1 MAQILSIQDT
11 HKLDYKNATVTAR
24 RYGTTTPIPFFQSDG
39 TTLGLEVYINS
50 QGYLCNQG
58 GSLYTSG
65 VFVHER
71 SEITVTLRNGSSTSW
86 IVTPDESEQIHDGK
100 LYGED
105 PNNPGQLIEIFSANS
120 ENPGYLA
127 WENILRKPSF
137 NIWYESETV
146 VKMTVA
152 NDTIDSNISDL
163 SFTKT
168 LTILKDASLALP
180 QSLTIVPNS
189 ERTGQRI
196 SVRNLTGF
204 PILLKNSDNTTICLV
219 EPSDAD
225 TDRIKQVVLFGSTDH
240 KLHLVGDAEFY
251 PDVVSINT
259 VTGFT
264 SGITIG
270 DSTSDIVQV
279 AIDNIIRSTMMA
291 TSTWTSNLELPITM
305 TNTSQRKVK
314 IWLQNNATY
323 GGLSLTYAGI
333 PVCIVNNY
341 DIVELVLP
349 GKTDRDNGVR
359 PTVTWRSSTGYE
371 DALPKSVW
379 DDLFTGMGNAR
390 RLPIGLGSVETDT
403 GAYNHIVFYLD
414 NKSKQNV
421 FAKVNNTY
429 GGVVQID
436 FANSSGVVFR
446 SYNQSEATMTYA
458 IVQKGE
464 NYFTLGR
471 VGTGVGT
478 EDNPVQ
484 PDSSLVYSDLFD
496 GSEISVNL
504 AYIVDKGWLPYFG
517 NNFGSSYDIALLT
530 LDVPEGASHVTLDIK
545 SYMSGSYGYTSH
557 GALKI
562 QLAVPGGSGVD
573 LVTSTLVANPGAS
586 HIQGQRLKAT
596 LFKSGT
602 TLSIT
607 STEVLP

>member
-11 HKLDYKNATVTAR
+11 HKLDYKNGTVTAR
-24 RYGTTTPIPFFQSDG
+24 RYGTTTAIPFYQSDG
-39 TTLGLEVYINS
+39 TSLGLEVYINS

-65 VFVHER
+65 VFVHEK
-71 SEITVTLRNGSSTSW
+71 SEITVTFKNGSSTSW

-105 PNNPGQLIEIFSANS
+105 PNNPGQYIEIFSANS

-146 VKMTVA
+146 VKMTQDD
-152 NDTIDSNISDL
+152 DTVDSSVTDL

-168 LTILKDASLALP
+168 MSIIAEVGVTP
-180 QSLTIVPNS
+180 NSLTIIPDQS
-189 ERTGQRI
+189 RTGQNI
-196 SVRNLTGF
+196 SIRNLTGY
-204 PILLKNSDNTTICLV
+204 PVLLKNNDNTPICVV
-219 EPSDAD
+219 EPSDAE
-225 TDRIKQVVLFGSTDH
+225 TDRIKQVVLFGSGDH
-240 KLHLVGDAEFY
+240 KLHSVGDAEFY
-251 PDVVSINT
+251 PEVATISGVA
-259 VTGFT
+259 GFT
-264 SGITIG
+264 SGITIT
-270 DSTSDIVQV
+270 DSTRDIVQV
-279 AIDNIIRSTMMA
+279 AIDSAIRSTMMA
-291 TSTWTSNLELPITM
+291 ASTWTSNLELPITM

-323 GGLSLTYAGI
+323 GGLSLTYAGV
-333 PVCIVNNY
+333 PVCILGNY
-341 DIVELVLP
+341 GIVELVLP
-349 GKTDRDNGVR
+349 SKTDRDNGVR
-359 PTVTWRSSTGYE
+359 PTVTWRSTTGYE
-371 DALPKSVW
+371 DALPKATW

-458 IVQKGE
+458 IVQKGD

-478 EDNPVQ
+478 QDNPVQ

-504 AYIVDKGWLPYFG
+504 EYMLGQGWLPYFG
-517 NNFGSSYDIALLT
+517 AGINPTYDIAKLT
-530 LDVPEGASHVTLDIK
+530 LDLPDGASHVILDIK
-545 SYMSGSYGYTSH
+545 PFMSSVYSYTSTNV
-557 GALKI
+557 KI
-562 QLAVPGGSGVD
+562 QLAAPGGSGAD
-573 LVTSTLVANPGAS
+573 LVTSTLLSNPGACYL
-586 HIQGQRLKAT
+586 QGQRVKAT
-596 LFKSGT
+596 VLKSGT
-602 TLSIT
+602 TLTIT